1 MPTAGRRPVSMP
13 KRPEMV
19 DVWQGLKLTDHS
31 SQLAVQFQCN
41 VFHLIYNLLFSFSGK
56 NHEKDPLIHVGPN
69 AKETVV
75 TSSNGGRNGK
85 ASISVAKDS
94 AV

>member
-1 MPTAGRRPVSMP
+1 M
-13 KRPEMV
+13 
-19 DVWQGLKLTDHS
+19 
-31 SQLAVQFQCN
+31 QC
-41 VFHLIYNLLFSFSGK
+41 VFHLIYNLLFLSFSGK
-56 NHEKDPLIHVGPN
+56 NHEKDPLIHVGQN